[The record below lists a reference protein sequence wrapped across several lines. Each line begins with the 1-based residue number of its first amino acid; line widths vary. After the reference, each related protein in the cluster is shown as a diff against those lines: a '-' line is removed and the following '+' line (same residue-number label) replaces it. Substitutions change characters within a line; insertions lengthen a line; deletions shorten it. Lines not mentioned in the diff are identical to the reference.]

1 MTKFQRRVRLFI
13 AKSIQIRYVG
23 LILIG
28 MFLTAVITGYT
39 VYTTILLMLGER
51 LAVVYPQGLLMD
63 IIREANMVL
72 VIRLIPLG
80 LLVVLIGLVLSN
92 RIAGPIYRIQKFIIK
107 ISRGKYNVKL
117 KLRKKDELK
126 DVASSLNSLASRL
139 DRQRGRALEE
149 VETALDAAGELG
161 EDLKE
166 GRSDKDKILKQAR
179 HLRKSLDKLKEGL

>member
-126 DVASSLNSLASRL
+126 DVAASLNSLASRL

-179 HLRKSLDKLKEGL
+179 QLRKSLDKLKEGL